1 MKEAGAFPEYIKN
14 GADLQKHLEF
24 YFMNCSIE
32 ITCQMMS
39 VVAGTLANGGM
50 FSFVLHTLLKT
61 LTEFLVLVVVV
72 V

>member
-50 FSFVLHTLLKT
+50 FSLCLFCTCFAPRRGTLLKT
-61 LTEFLVLVVVV
+61 F
-72 V
+72 